1 MSSYVGD
8 ELNSWTEHCIT
19 EQAEHRPEKRIFCLF
34 IIWLAADEYKQ
45 NIKNGKKPPLWN
57 FKTTQVISNF
67 WMDWRRSF
75 IHDNTTHIK
84 WSPYLFG
91 SAAAE
96 PDSKSLKW
104 ILKGKENMAH
114 VIKFSISST
123 YLFQSCKRQLF
134 MGFDSSLFNL
144 GVRSPKTI

>member
-1 MSSYVGD
+1 
-8 ELNSWTEHCIT
+8 
-19 EQAEHRPEKRIFCLF
+19 
-34 IIWLAADEYKQ
+34 
-45 NIKNGKKPPLWN
+45 
-57 FKTTQVISNF
+57 
-67 WMDWRRSF
+67 MDWRRSF

-104 ILKGKENMAH
+104 ILKGKENKAH

-123 YLFQSCKRQLF
+123 YLFQFCKRQLF

-144 GVRSPKTI
+144 GVRSPKTIYLKAQESLHQKKDQKKSEFLTGTFQLHFFSPIGKHDMFIIKRYVLRNLFEKFRNHCFSSNTIF